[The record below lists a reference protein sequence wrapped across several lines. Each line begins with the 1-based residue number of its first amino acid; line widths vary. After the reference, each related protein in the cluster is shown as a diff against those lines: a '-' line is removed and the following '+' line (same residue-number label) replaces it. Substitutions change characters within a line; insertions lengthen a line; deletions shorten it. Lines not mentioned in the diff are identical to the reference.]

1 LTFLTYSLPATSRFA
16 GVTPEFQTMNTSNA
30 AMRSSIRYA
39 KSSSEAA
46 INAFRAHEQR
56 KEENTLRETAAAEEA
71 RLYKIF
77 EEFCYLRHMTV
88 QLESGDDDLMTP
100 KSLSG
105 DTLGYIEENLSR
117 LLGEIVEINKSRD
130 NNIPISAYATF
141 HQWSIVY
148 ALARKNQLARPILSS
163 IEEHLIQALNTMMA
177 ANKL

>member
-1 LTFLTYSLPATSRFA
+1 
-16 GVTPEFQTMNTSNA
+16 
-30 AMRSSIRYA
+30 MRSSIRYA

-46 INAFRAHEQR
+46 MSAFRAHEQR
-56 KEENTLRETAAAEEA
+56 KEENTLRDTATAEEA

-77 EEFCYLRHMTV
+77 KEFCYLRHMTV

-117 LLGEIVEINKSRD
+117 LLSSIIKINKSRIND
-130 NNIPISAYATF
+130 YPINAYATF

-148 ALARKNQLARPILSS
+148 ASARKNGLARSILSS
-163 IEEHLIQALNTMMA
+163 IEKHLIQALNTMMA
-177 ANKL
+177 ANKP